1 MKRSNESSE
10 IHSSSTALPGKKKSR
25 FDNYET
31 TTQISELAPVLGSV
45 AAERAALTAI
55 AISKQKEIAL
65 ANAARIAAALA
76 GATSTSSSI
85 GTSVSSSV
93 GLVETTIRPTP
104 QLQRASNSL
113 PPPLLLDP
121 QGRPIDQQGNLIQE
135 ERRAGTSSVV
145 TKGVSNSSSST
156 STSSSSLS
164 SSATATVTSVVVT
177 KPEKSN
183 PYLSQRTAT
192 GQQSGTLN
200 KRIERSIRGLQFR
213 EAGTIAQSAE
223 ELRQSA
229 IRAAQYMA
237 TREAGG
243 RSRPILHNDHDG
255 DENENDQLGHTTN
268 RPPVAQDAADA
279 ASAASAVSGKSQQ
292 AQIVTDISMTT
303 SDVSGTNSSTS
314 IKTEIIHASS
324 HIVSS
329 TKMIP
334 LKPKGTSIPHI
345 EWWDAVYLSPAR
357 ISLYNS
363 HYTAPGRKAATAAAA
378 IAATAAGTSSL
389 SSSTSASEQS
399 STALVN
405 QPSFSYSELSI
416 TNQRSHSFV
425 QHPVPV
431 LPHIST
437 PIEPNKPPVLMLT
450 KEERKKLRRQVRE
463 ERNKLLQDQIRMG
476 LIKPPPPKIKI
487 SNMMRVLKDAAVAD
501 PSLIEARIK
510 AETARNIQKSKER
523 NEALK
528 LTPEERE
535 ERNKKKLCAHE
546 ASGPECAVYRLGD
559 SWIRDKQARYKIDIN
574 SKQLYLSGTA
584 ISVRHT
590 DSLLGGKGLCVLIIE
605 GGKKAV
611 NKMNSLLM
619 RRINWHRLAQ
629 EAAENAKDEMDTD
642 DEDSEDEENE
652 DDVNDPRNIK
662 SHGAGP
668 GGECELVWRG
678 TVPKRFFVQSG
689 SDFGSGLRFE
699 ECKTTIVARKVLENK
714 GLSHFYDVVAANARL
729 AAASASEGGGKGGDS
744 GDMDAAWLL
753 GGAEEALSTVTAKL
767 EKEGFVQKKGREEE
781 GDEDMS
787 D

>member
-10 IHSSSTALPGKKKSR
+10 MHSSSTALPGKKRSR
-25 FDNYET
+25 FDNSET
-31 TTQISELAPVLGSV
+31 TTNQISELAPVLGSV

-76 GATSTSSSI
+76 GATLASSSNAI
-85 GTSVSSSV
+85 VSSSV
-93 GLVETTIRPTP
+93 GATILPTP
-104 QLQRASNSL
+104 QLQRATNSL

-145 TKGVSNSSSST
+145 TKSVSNSSSSSSST
-156 STSSSSLS
+156 SFSSSTSSSSS
-164 SSATATVTSVVVT
+164 SSATTTVTSVVAT
-177 KPEKSN
+177 KPEKIN

-200 KRIERSIRGLQFR
+200 KRLERSIRGLHFR

-229 IRAAQYMA
+229 VRAAQYMA

-255 DENENDQLGHTTN
+255 DENENENDQLGHTTN
-268 RPPVAQDAADA
+268 RPPVAQDAASTA
-279 ASAASAVSGKSQQ
+279 SGKSQQ
-292 AQIVTDISMTT
+292 AHIVTDISMTKNG
-303 SDVSGTNSSTS
+303 VSGTNSSTS
-314 IKTEIIHASS
+314 IKTGIKQPSENIK
-324 HIVSS
+324 S
-329 TKMIP
+329 TIMIP
-334 LKPKGTSIPHI
+334 LKPKGTLIPQI

-363 HYTAPGRKAATAAAA
+363 HYTAPGRKAAAAAL
-378 IAATAAGTSSL
+378 AAASGTSL
-389 SSSTSASEQS
+389 SSSSTSTSEQS
-399 STALVN
+399 SNTALVDP
-405 QPSFSYSELSI
+405 PSFSYSELSI

-437 PIEPNKPPVLMLT
+437 PIEPSKPPVLMLT

-590 DSLLGGKGLCVLIIE
+590 DALLGGKGLCVLIIE

-629 EAAENAKDEMDTD
+629 EAAENAKDKMDTD
-642 DEDSEDEENE
+642 DDDSEDEENE
-652 DDVNDPRNIK
+652 DDANDPRNIK
-662 SHGAGP
+662 SHGAGV

-689 SDFGSGLRFE
+689 SDIGSGLRFE

-729 AAASASEGGGKGGDS
+729 AAASASEGGGEGGGS

-767 EKEGFVQKKGREEE
+767 EKEGFVQKKGIEED
-781 GDEDMS
+781 DEDMS
-787 D
+787 E